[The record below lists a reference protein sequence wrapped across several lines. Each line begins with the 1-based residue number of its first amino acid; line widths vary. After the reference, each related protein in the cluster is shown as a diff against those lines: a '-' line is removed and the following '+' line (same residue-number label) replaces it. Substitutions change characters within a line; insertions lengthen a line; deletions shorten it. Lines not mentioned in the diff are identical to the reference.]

1 MCVTVDGFVVG
12 KIIQATNINF
22 PVAKY
27 SQAMANVAESTIT
40 AESFVSA
47 WIVPNTEWDADD
59 LVGYSV
65 IATPQA
71 GSIDFY
77 IFCNGPIVGDFKLN
91 YFWS

>member
-1 MCVTVDGFVVG
+1 MCITADGSVLD
-12 KIIQATNINF
+12 KIIKTTSVNF
-22 PVAKY
+22 SVAEY
-27 SQAMANVAESTIT
+27 SQAVANVVESAIT

-65 IATPQA
+65 MATPQA

-77 IFCNGPIVGDFKLN
+77 IFCNGPIVGNFKLN